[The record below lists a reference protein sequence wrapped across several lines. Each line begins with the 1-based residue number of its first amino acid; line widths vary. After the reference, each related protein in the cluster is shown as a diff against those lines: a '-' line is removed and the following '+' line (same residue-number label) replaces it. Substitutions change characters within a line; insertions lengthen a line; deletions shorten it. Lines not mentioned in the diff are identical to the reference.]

1 MKIRKRDVIH
11 RLGAVLGQV
20 TVMICVGVGV
30 VRIVVVNVGG
40 LFMFLLLFRRVRR
53 GGRFG

>member
-40 LFMFLLLFRRVRR
+40 LFMFLLLFRRIRR

>member
-30 VRIVVVNVGG
+30 VRIVMVNVGG
-40 LFMFLLLFRRVRR
+40 LFMFLLLFRRIRR

>member
-40 LFMFLLLFRRVRR
+40 LFMFLLLFRRIRR
-53 GGRFG
+53 GRFG